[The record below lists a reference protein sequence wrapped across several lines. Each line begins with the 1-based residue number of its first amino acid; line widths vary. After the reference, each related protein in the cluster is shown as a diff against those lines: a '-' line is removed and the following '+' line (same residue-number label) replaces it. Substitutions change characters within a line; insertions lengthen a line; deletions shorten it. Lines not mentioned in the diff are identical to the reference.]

1 MKKLLLFA
9 LLPVLTS
16 AYSLTGKVIYVTDG
30 DTITL
35 LDSEKQQYKIRLDGI
50 DAPECGQP
58 YGKKST
64 EILTQLIKTQ
74 YIHADCHGEDRYKR
88 HLCTIYLDDTD
99 VNAYMVRNGA
109 AWVYRKYYKGT
120 AYYTLEKAAQEE
132 GLGLWGLSEYE
143 RIAPWEWRKQ
153 QKNK

>member
-1 MKKLLLFA
+1 MKKLLLLA
-9 LLPVLTS
+9 LLPLFAH
-16 AYSLTGKVIYVTDG
+16 AYSLGGKIVNISDS
-30 DTITL
+30 DTVTL
-35 LDSEKQQYKIRLDGI
+35 LIGNTTYRIRLDGI
-50 DAPECGQP
+50 DAPERGQP

-64 EILTQLIKTQ
+64 ELLSGLIKSQ
-74 YIHADCHGEDRYKR
+74 SVHADCHGEDRYKR

-120 AYYTLEKAAQEE
+120 AYYALEKAAQEE